1 MVAVICLDN
10 CYVSFI
16 NLFVNRYEKR
26 LFLLVRQFFFVPDQ
40 LNKYI
45 ILKYIILPVHC
56 FCVFQTLTPGDSSP
70 PCMTFMVAAKDK
82 GDGLWLVA
90 NVLQQQHITF
100 GRSGRLP
107 GTSGYSSDRHI
118 TRCVKGW
125 TGHDPEIYYSDT
137 PLSCTYV
144 ISHPREVANRQ
155 PPPPPIKQELIVFPQ
170 GSPSAARKYVLHVA
184 HTFL

>member
-26 LFLLVRQFFFVPDQ
+26 LFLQVRQFFFVPDQ

-45 ILKYIILPVHC
+45 TLKYIILPVHC

-90 NVLQQQHITF
+90 NVLGSSILHLAAAVGFQVLQAIAVTGILHAVWRVGQAMTQRYITVTHLYHAHTLF
-100 GRSGRLP
+100 L
-107 GTSGYSSDRHI
+107 I
-118 TRCVKGW
+118 
-125 TGHDPEIYYSDT
+125 PEKSPTD
-137 PLSCTYV
+137 S
-144 ISHPREVANRQ
+144 
-155 PPPPPIKQELIVFPQ
+155 PPTPIKQELIVFPQ
-170 GSPSAARKYVLHVA
+170 GSPSAARKYVLYVA